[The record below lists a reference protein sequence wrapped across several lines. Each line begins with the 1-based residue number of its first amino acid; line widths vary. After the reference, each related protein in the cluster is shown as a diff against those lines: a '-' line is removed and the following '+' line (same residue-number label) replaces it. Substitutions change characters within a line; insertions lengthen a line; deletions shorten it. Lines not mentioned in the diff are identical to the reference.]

1 MTGAGDGRALR
12 VSGLSKAFLGTQAL
26 DDVSLD
32 VSPGQVHALI
42 GGNGSGKSTLIKI
55 LGGVYRADRG
65 TVTVRGSEID
75 GGRTTPGWARAAGLR
90 FVHQDPTDFPDL
102 SVAEN
107 LAIGAG
113 YDTTWA
119 GTIAWRRL
127 RGRTREVLARFG
139 IDARPETPVRALRT
153 ADRALLAVARALQ
166 DADSGRKLL
175 FVLDEPTASL
185 PAENA
190 GTVWAALRRC
200 ADDGHS
206 VLFVS
211 HRLEEVTTRADA
223 VTVLRDGHL
232 AATLT
237 RHEITEPRL
246 VDLVVGQAFVSRP
259 RRANAGHG
267 GRRDVVVLDVADLV
281 GGAVRGVS
289 FSLRHGE
296 VLGIAGPLGAGRS
309 HLLKMLF
316 GAAPVRSGTI
326 AVDGIEARFAH
337 IGDAMRA
344 GIGYVPE
351 DRDEAAFLEL
361 SLGENLSA
369 AVVGSY
375 WRNLRLHHG
384 REHRDARAS
393 MEEFSIAASSERQQM
408 ATLSGGNQ
416 QKVVVARWLRR
427 KPKVLLLDEP
437 THGVDVLARHD
448 LYGFVAETAAAGCA
462 AVIVS
467 DEFEELARVC
477 DRVLVMVQGRVV
489 AELAQ
494 PGITPGRLT
503 EIAFGASSPVA

>member
-1 MTGAGDGRALR
+1 M
-12 VSGLSKAFLGTQAL
+12 
-26 DDVSLD
+26 
-32 VSPGQVHALI
+32 
-42 GGNGSGKSTLIKI
+42 
-55 LGGVYRADRG
+55 
-65 TVTVRGSEID
+65 
-75 GGRTTPGWARAAGLR
+75 
-90 FVHQDPTDFPDL
+90 HQDPTDFPDL

-127 RGRTREVLARFG
+127 RRRAREVLARFG
-139 IDARPETPVRALRT
+139 IDAQPETPVHALRT

-166 DADSGRKLL
+166 DADSGRGLL

-185 PAENA
+185 PVENA
-190 GTVWAALRRC
+190 RTVWTALRRC
-200 ADDGHS
+200 ADDGHT

-211 HRLEEVTTRADA
+211 HRLEEVTANADG
-223 VTVLRDGHL
+223 VTVLRDGRL
-232 AATLT
+232 AATLP
-237 RHEITEPRL
+237 RDEITEGSL
-246 VDLVVGQAFVSRP
+246 VELIVGQPLASPSRG
-259 RRANAGHG
+259 RHAGNAE
-267 GRRDVVVLDVADLV
+267 GRGDVVLDVDELV

-289 FSLRHGE
+289 FALRHGE

-316 GAAPVRSGTI
+316 GAAPVGSGTI
-326 AVDGIEARFAH
+326 AVDGVAVRFSH

-375 WRNLRLHHG
+375 WRHLRLHRG
-384 REHRDARAS
+384 REHRDARAW
-393 MEEFSIAASSERQQM
+393 MEEFSIDASSERQQM

-427 KPKVLLLDEP
+427 NPKVLLLDEP
-437 THGVDVLARHD
+437 THGVDVRGAPRSL
-448 LYGFVAETAAAGCA
+448 
-462 AVIVS
+462 
-467 DEFEELARVC
+467 RVH
-477 DRVLVMVQGRVV
+477 R
-489 AELAQ
+489 
-494 PGITPGRLT
+494 
-503 EIAFGASSPVA
+503 